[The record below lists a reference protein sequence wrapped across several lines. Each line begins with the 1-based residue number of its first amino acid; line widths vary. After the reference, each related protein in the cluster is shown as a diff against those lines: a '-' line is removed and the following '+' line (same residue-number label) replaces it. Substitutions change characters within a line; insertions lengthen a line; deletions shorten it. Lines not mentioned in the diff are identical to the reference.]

1 MAVASPAVAA
11 TDPDITP
18 DTKDWTWVLDE
29 GCPECGFDTRRVA
42 RGDIP
47 DVVTANASAWPDVL
61 ARPDVAVRARPGVW
75 SPLEYACHV
84 RDVFDIFTRRL
95 RLMLA
100 EDDPL
105 FDNWDQDTTAIE
117 DDYAAQDPTQVA
129 AQLAGAAEGAA
140 AAFAAVPDEAWSRT
154 GRRSD
159 GARFTVESLGR
170 YFVHDPEHHLW
181 DVRGSTA
188 WTPPERPSPTD

>member
-1 MAVASPAVAA
+1 VTPS
-11 TDPDITP
+11 DPDITP
-18 DTKDWTWVLDE
+18 DTKDWTWVLDVA
-29 GCPECGFDTRRVA
+29 CPECGFDTRRVGA
-42 RGDIP
+42 ADIE
-47 DVVTANASAWPDVL
+47 DVVAANASAWPEVL
-61 ARPDVAVRARPGVW
+61 ARADAAVRPRPGVW

-95 RLMLA
+95 ELMLT

-105 FDNWDQDTTAIE
+105 FDNWDQDATAIE
-117 DDYAAQDPTQVA
+117 ADYAAQDPTQVA
-129 AQLAGAAEGAA
+129 GELTTTAARAV
-140 AAFAAVPDEAWSRT
+140 AAFASVPQDAWSRS

-159 GARFTVESLGR
+159 GARFTVETLGR

-188 WTPPERPSPTD
+188 WTPP